1 MNMNDSM
8 NGMLHVTAMDAIVG
22 LAVLFSVVFLA
33 AWLASPRMRRWV
45 ERPKFG
51 FQAAVE
57 SYDQAQHR
65 SFALKSSNILK
76 GRKAPQ

>member
-8 NGMLHVTAMDAIVG
+8 NGMLRITAMDAIVG

-33 AWLASPRMRRWV
+33 AWLASPRLRQWV

-51 FQAAVE
+51 FQAAVK
-57 SYDQAQHR
+57 SYDQAQR
-65 SFALKSSNILK
+65 GSSTIK
-76 GRKAPQ
+76 GGKAPQ

>member
-8 NGMLHVTAMDAIVG
+8 NGMLHFTVMDAIVG

-33 AWLASPRMRRWV
+33 AWLASPRLRRWV

-51 FQAAVE
+51 FQTAVE
-57 SYDQAQHR
+57 SYDRAQR
-65 SFALKSSNILK
+65 ESRILK
-76 GRKAPQ
+76 GRILKERKASQ